1 MYTPPDKT
9 SLTSLN
15 GGFALH
21 PPALMLPKTVDFQ
34 PIVVLGNPDT
44 TDFEPVVVTSENI
57 DYSLQPCSVSAE
69 NTFSLKPLLE
79 LVDKSTVTLGLED
92 IHGAGA
98 SWTNLGKSSS
108 AGNYYWF
115 PGLLKDT
122 LNTNVANHRM
132 ATLSVNFLYNGTWD
146 KPINSYWTLFYPY
159 VSGTP
164 TAAELAGSEFEM
176 FTGADNKRF
185 YFRVR
190 LPSAGKADDNGK
202 YPAATPVNQGRII
215 SCPVASSISWNTLYT
230 NGLVYGTGAE
240 GWYKFFYQGRVIY
253 LPIITHSQLLN
264 ATISAG
270 ALPPVHSLLQGN
282 TIAGYFGTTTIA
294 ELSIRYT
301 VPSGAI
307 YPDSGPGPKTPQT
320 LKLNISG
327 NCPAFTG
334 SLITLVASDLQSPDA
349 SLPKPSAFK
358 DTVLTVRDALPAIN
372 DALGPVYYDRI
383 NLATLFNFVPTVAK
397 RNTKA
402 VFTGYPGTGVQG
414 NVIKLTPAIAALTSG
429 PTSVTLNP
437 KESALLVYDQVN
449 RDNPDLVGVGALR
462 SPIFWRCGVP
472 MLFYSNGHR

>member
-9 SLTSLN
+9 SLTSLEN
-15 GGFALH
+15 SFALH
-21 PPALMLPKTVDFQ
+21 PPALMLPKTVDFHK
-34 PIVVLGNPDT
+34 PLVLGNPDT
-44 TDFEPVVVTSENI
+44 TDFEPVVVTSGAV

-69 NTFSLKPLLE
+69 NTFSLFPVLE

-92 IHGAGA
+92 IQLSGA

-108 AGNYYWF
+108 AGNYYWLF
-115 PGLLKDT
+115 CLLKDT

-132 ATLSVNFLYNGTWD
+132 ATEMFNFLYNGTWD
-146 KPINSYWTLFYPY
+146 KPINSYWTGKDPY

-164 TAAELAGSEFEM
+164 TAAELAGSEFIS

-190 LPSAGKADDNGK
+190 LPSAYGTDDNGK
-202 YPAATPVNQGRII
+202 YPAATPVNQGRIPI
-215 SCPVASSISWNTLYT
+215 SPVASSISWNTLYT
-230 NGLVYGTGAE
+230 NGLVVHSGAE

-253 LPIITHSQLLN
+253 LELFTHSQLLN

-270 ALPPVHSLLQGN
+270 ALPPPKTLLQGN

-294 ELSIRYT
+294 SLTIRYT

-307 YPDSGPGPKTPQT
+307 YPDSGPGSASPQT

-334 SLITLVASDLQSPDA
+334 LGLTLVASDLQSPDA
-349 SLPKPSAFK
+349 SLPKPVAIK

-372 DALGPVYYDRI
+372 DANVTVYYDRI
-383 NLATLFNFVPTVAK
+383 NLATLFNFVPTLNQ

-414 NVIKLTPAIAALTSG
+414 LVVKLTPAIAALTSG
-429 PTSVTLNP
+429 PTSVTFYS

-449 RDNPDLVGVGALR
+449 RDNPEQLSVGALR

-472 MLFYSNGHR
+472 MLGYPNGHR